1 MASVRSRPADN
12 WARSSWTWTASSRV
26 GQRTSACSVSLLGS
40 RRSTMGIPK
49 AAVLPLPVWA
59 WPITSLPSS
68 AGGMAPVW
76 IGVV

>member
-1 MASVRSRPADN
+1 
-12 WARSSWTWTASSRV
+12 
-26 GQRTSACSVSLLGS
+26 
-40 RRSTMGIPK
+40 MGIPK

-68 AGGMAPVW
+68 AGGIAPVW